1 MHATTAWASSSYRT
15 CSITVCS
22 TPSSRFHT
30 LADRTPFH
38 PPWDRPLSS
47 RNHRRGAACSHG
59 RTGQPTHGSVTR
71 ARFIHGRGGRHH
83 ESANN
88 DQGLWEVD
96 DGCWQQTPSS
106 TPASEASL
114 DISRVAR

>member
-71 ARFIHGRGGRHH
+71 AENEG
-83 ESANN
+83 
-88 DQGLWEVD
+88 
-96 DGCWQQTPSS
+96 TPRTYKHPS
-106 TPASEASL
+106 
-114 DISRVAR
+114 IVAPPRYDTNLTGNLHLAA